1 MTGEVAGTASEA
13 RHLDREWLKAHLV
26 EERHEAN
33 LLGEIREAIF
43 GAQDGVTSIL
53 IVVITVATAT
63 ANSYAVL
70 IAGIAAA
77 MAEIISM
84 AAGEYMSSR
93 SQREIFVAQIERER
107 EEVRDRPGESEA
119 EVAMLLEHEGLPK
132 DAAEHVA
139 EELAREPKVLL
150 KTMVEKE
157 LGLSVEAGPG
167 ALQGAIILA
176 ITFGVAALIPLAP
189 FFLFA
194 VGTAVWVAIA
204 LSAVAM
210 FALGVVKARLTRRNP
225 IASGLEIVA
234 LVAIASLGG
243 LVTGTLLPRALGF
256 IAAP

>member
-1 MTGEVAGTASEA
+1 MDAE
-13 RHLDREWLKAHLV
+13 RHLDRSWLSQHLD
-26 EERHEAN
+26 EERREAD
-33 LLGEIREAIF
+33 LLGEIREVIF

-63 ANSYAVL
+63 SSSYAVL

-93 SQREIFVAQIERER
+93 SQREIFLAQIERER

-119 EVAMLLEHEGLPK
+119 EVAMLLEREGLQA
-132 DAAEHVA
+132 DAARRVA
-139 EELAREPKVLL
+139 GDLARQPNVLL

-157 LGLSVEAGPG
+157 LGISVEAGPG

-176 ITFGVAALIPLAP
+176 LTFAGAALVPLAA
-189 FFLFA
+189 FFVFS
-194 VGTAVWVAIA
+194 VGTAVWAAIA

-210 FALGVVKARLTRRNP
+210 FVLGVLKARLTGRNP
-225 IASGLEIVA
+225 IVSGLEIVA
-234 LVAIASLGG
+234 LVAVASAGG
-243 LVTGTLLPRALGF
+243 FITGTLLPRALGF
-256 IAAP
+256 LAAP